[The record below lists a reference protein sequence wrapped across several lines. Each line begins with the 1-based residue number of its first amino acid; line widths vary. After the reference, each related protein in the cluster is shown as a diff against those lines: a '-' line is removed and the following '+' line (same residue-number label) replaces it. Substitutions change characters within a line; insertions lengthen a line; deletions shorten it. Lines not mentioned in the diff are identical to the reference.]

1 MPPSPY
7 PPKPTPK
14 QAAQQALQRMSP
26 ASRTRVPQTT
36 DTHKNSVQ
44 VTGVYRPRMAGDGNE
59 VQYDT
64 QPWHPGLRPS
74 AINTPQARADRQRA
88 IETGNNGS
96 ASRAQSIA
104 YSKLASDDMDM
115 WRRREYRAKKRERGV

>member
-7 PPKPTPK
+7 PPKPNPKQKK
-14 QAAQQALQRMSP
+14 QAAQQALQRLS
-26 ASRTRVPQTT
+26 RVPQTT

-44 VTGVYRPRMAGDGNE
+44 VTSMWRPRVAGDGNE
-59 VQYDT
+59 PQYDT

-74 AINTPQARADRQRA
+74 QANTPKARADRQRA

-104 YSKLASDDMDM
+104 YSKMASDDLNM
-115 WRRREYRAKKRERGV
+115 WRNRNYRMKKSERGI